1 MRPLVLLV
9 CCWALLLATIAPASA
24 AQSAQSTPE
33 RDDAAY
39 QFLLAR
45 HLESIGRVEE
55 AIKAYERAIS
65 LDSGSAELRAEL
77 AGLYARQDN
86 ALEAVANAEA
96 ALARDPANQEANR
109 ILGTVYAAY
118 AERRLAMRKGEDPA
132 TYPARAIAA
141 LEKARGDGFDIGLDL
156 VLGRL
161 YLQTGAFDK
170 AVPLLGRVVERQPGL
185 VDAAILLATAQQGAG
200 QSAQAVETLERALQE
215 NPESF
220 RAQMRLAEVYEQDE
234 QWNEA
239 ANALARAQDLN
250 PRAPMIARR
259 RAVALLSAGRAA
271 ESRDLLLAT
280 IASGRADGKDPILLY
295 LLAESQRV
303 TKDLD
308 AAKATAE
315 KLIAAD
321 PEDVRGLHVLSL
333 ILQDKGDVK
342 GAEKTL
348 RDLIARDPLDANA
361 LNSLGYMFA
370 ERGERLD
377 EAITLVQRA
386 LKIEPGNPSY
396 LDSLGWAYFQQG
408 QIDLADP
415 PLTEAADKLK
425 DSSVVQDHLGDL
437 RFKQRRFADAAAAWE
452 RALGGDGQ
460 SIDRAKIE
468 GKIREARGRF
478 EPDVSRGIR
487 LLPAVLSLVIAF
499 LPARHG
505 SSPSRP
511 GTARSFPITRPPTS
525 ARLLHARRCAALWRS
540 CRFPATPSVSVCGPS
555 STPASRRPRAFV
567 SSFLRRVNR
576 SSRSWPTARQP
587 LFFCRA
593 TGES

>member
-1 MRPLVLLV
+1 MRPLVLFT
-9 CCWALLLATIAPASA
+9 LLLTTVAPASA
-24 AQSAQSTPE
+24 ALPAQTTPE

-55 AIKAYERAIS
+55 AIKAYERAIA

-118 AERRLAMRKGEDPA
+118 AERRLAMRNGEDPA
-132 TYPARAIAA
+132 TYPALAIAA
-141 LEKARGDGFDIGLDL
+141 LEKASGDGFDIGLDL

-239 ANALARAQDLN
+239 ANALARAQELN

-280 IASGRADGKDPILLY
+280 MASGRADGKDPILLY

-342 GAEKTL
+342 GAEKAL

-452 RALGGDGQ
+452 RALSGDGQ
-460 SIDRAKIE
+460 SIDRAKVE
-468 GKIREARGRF
+468 GKIREARGRM
-478 EPDVSRGIR
+478 
-487 LLPAVLSLVIAF
+487 
-499 LPARHG
+499 
-505 SSPSRP
+505 
-511 GTARSFPITRPPTS
+511 
-525 ARLLHARRCAALWRS
+525 
-540 CRFPATPSVSVCGPS
+540 
-555 STPASRRPRAFV
+555 
-567 SSFLRRVNR
+567 
-576 SSRSWPTARQP
+576 
-587 LFFCRA
+587 
-593 TGES
+593 

>member
-1 MRPLVLLV
+1 MLFT
-9 CCWALLLATIAPASA
+9 LLLTTVAPVRA
-24 AQSAQSTPE
+24 AQPTQTIPE

-55 AIKAYERAIS
+55 AIKAYERAIA

-170 AVPLLGRVVERQPGL
+170 SVPLLGGVVERQPGL

-239 ANALARAQDLN
+239 ANALARAQELN

-280 IASGRADGKDPILLY
+280 MASGRADGKDPILLY

-308 AAKATAE
+308 AAKDTAE

-342 GAEKTL
+342 GAEKAL
-348 RDLIARDPLDANA
+348 RDLIARDPLDASA

-415 PLTEAADKLK
+415 PLTEAAEKLK

-468 GKIREARGRF
+468 GKIREARGRM
-478 EPDVSRGIR
+478 
-487 LLPAVLSLVIAF
+487 
-499 LPARHG
+499 
-505 SSPSRP
+505 
-511 GTARSFPITRPPTS
+511 
-525 ARLLHARRCAALWRS
+525 
-540 CRFPATPSVSVCGPS
+540 
-555 STPASRRPRAFV
+555 
-567 SSFLRRVNR
+567 
-576 SSRSWPTARQP
+576 
-587 LFFCRA
+587 
-593 TGES
+593 